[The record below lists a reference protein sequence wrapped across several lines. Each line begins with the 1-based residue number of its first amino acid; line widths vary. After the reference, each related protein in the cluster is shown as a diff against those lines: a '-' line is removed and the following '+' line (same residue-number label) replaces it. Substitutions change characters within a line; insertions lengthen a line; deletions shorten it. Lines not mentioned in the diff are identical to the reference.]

1 VKLLKL
7 SIVPAVLLFSV
18 VMAAPAF
25 AHEAT
30 LTVSPAPCQGGQ
42 VCIKVHAVVPSD
54 TGNDVR
60 ILTFSLFGVKGGN
73 ETDLNNSV
81 TVDLPASA
89 AKDQTVDATPC
100 FKAVTDQFDSF
111 RVKLTKVTDKNGND
125 ADLTITFNGKD
136 IQFDKDHPLLVLD
149 NIAPC
154 VTQTSPSPSP
164 SPSASASA
172 ATTTTTLANTGGFDF
187 RFPLIGLILLVA
199 GGTLY
204 VIGAS
209 RGRSTTK

>member
-1 VKLLKL
+1 VKLLKIL
-7 SIVPAVLLFSV
+7 IVPAVLLFSV
-18 VMAAPAF
+18 LMAAPAF

-30 LTVSPAPCQGGQ
+30 LTVSALPCQGGQ
-42 VCIKVHAVVPSD
+42 ICVHVVAVVPKD
-54 TGNDVR
+54 GNEER
-60 ILTFSLFGVKGGN
+60 ILTFSLFGVKGTD
-73 ETDLNNSV
+73 ETDLHNTL
-81 TVDLPASA
+81 TVDLPASNG
-89 AKDQTVDATPC
+89 KDTQTVDAKPC
-100 FKAVTDQFDSF
+100 FTAVTSTFDSF